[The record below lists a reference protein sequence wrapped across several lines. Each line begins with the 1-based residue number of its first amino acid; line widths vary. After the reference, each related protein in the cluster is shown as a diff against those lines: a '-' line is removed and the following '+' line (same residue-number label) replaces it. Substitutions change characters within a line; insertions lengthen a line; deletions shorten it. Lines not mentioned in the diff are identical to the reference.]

1 VLYELLYTERGDASE
16 ALDKEYRYLTTD
28 LLIRPPRF
36 AVVEEA
42 IFALLLKAS
51 LRKFRCLLGHETACS
66 AGARTLAI
74 RSGLPVS
81 SLWEW

>member
-28 LLIRPPRF
+28 LMFKDITARYVCCCCPPT
-36 AVVEEA
+36 AG
-42 IFALLLKAS
+42 S
-51 LRKFRCLLGHETACS
+51 LRNLRCLLGHETASS